1 MMKVEVEEIYY
12 SHDKRLEPWMLFSM
26 KLGRFLNKYSRA
38 NKSTFNIYLS
48 LPNALTFSYFLSHGI
63 FDAHMEQTINR
74 PMIAKRFQ
82 QLEDGCIVYYLD
94 GDKWKRCSVQ
104 GVLKDY
110 TESSPWHLVI
120 ANNAGVKD
128 YVPYYK
134 WETHIII
141 TNRKLN
147 RILNARVVNN
157 IEKISG
163 PLTEIYSSRK
173 INQREMLNIPSLYI
187 IGNRTEFDKH
197 SNCFCLKYK
206 DVKFYHED
214 ILKDGSTQTFRNI
227 QWVKKDDE
235 DTYPVTGSDWLLMIG
250 AAKAVARMDEF
261 KSVGKI
267 MLNDQ
272 FENADT
278 SEMLRDAIEQDI
290 ILNKKSII
298 TAEIIK
304 QLQDEQIEI
313 PKGVSFLAWK

>member
-1 MMKVEVEEIYY
+1 VIKLEFEKVYY
-12 SHDKRLEPWMLFSM
+12 RLDKKLESWMLFSM
-26 KLGRFLNKYSRA
+26 KLGSFLNKYSRA

-48 LPNALTFSYFLSHGI
+48 LPNALTFSYFLLHGI
-63 FDAHMEQTINR
+63 FDAHMEQTISQ

-82 QLEDGCIVYYLD
+82 QLENGSIVYYLD
-94 GDKWKRCSVQ
+94 GDQWKRCSVQ

-110 TESSPWHLVI
+110 TESSPWHLMI
-120 ANNAGVKD
+120 ANNAGVKE

-134 WETHIII
+134 WETHVII
-141 TNRKLN
+141 TNRRLD

-173 INQREMLNIPSLYI
+173 INQREMLNIPSIYI
-187 IGNRTEFDKH
+187 IGNRTEFDKY
-197 SNCFCLKYK
+197 SNYFWLKYK
-206 DVKFYHED
+206 DIEFYHED
-214 ILKDGSTQTFRNI
+214 ILKDGSKQTFRNI
-227 QWVKKDDE
+227 EWIKKNDE
-235 DTYPVTGSDWLLMIG
+235 DTYYLTDSDWLLMIG

-261 KSVGKI
+261 KGIGKI
-267 MLNDQ
+267 ILDDQ

-298 TAEIIK
+298 TTEIVE
-304 QLQDEQIEI
+304 QLQDAQIEI